1 MNNPMLLPEILP
13 EIWTS
18 LIWPLIRLLCF
29 ISIGL
34 LVATFIESLNW
45 TSKIA
50 TLARP
55 LIRVGNLS
63 DTAGASFSMALFSG
77 ISANTLLAEA
87 YEKKQIDK
95 KELILSNLFNSLP
108 TYFLHLPTV
117 FFITAPLIKG
127 AAFIYVGLTFG
138 AAIFRTVTIVIL
150 SRYLLPPQKNPVITV
165 AETKEGKSGIDW
177 KGAAEKSLKRFKK
190 RIRKIVRFTVPIY
203 IVIFLMHR
211 TGIFNSLERGM
222 ADHLSFLPWLT
233 PQSMGIITLHIAAEF
248 TAGLAAAG
256 ALLQEGSMTYREVIL
271 ALLVGNVLSS
281 PIRAIRHQFPYY
293 AGIFQPKMATELIIY
308 NQIFRVGSLLLM
320 GAGYFIVT
328 M

>member
-1 MNNPMLLPEILP
+1 MYSPELMS
-13 EIWTS
+13 EIWFS
-18 LIWPLIRLLCF
+18 LAWPLIRLLCF

-55 LIRVGNLS
+55 LIRIGNLS
-63 DTAGASFSMALFSG
+63 DIAGASFSMALFSG
-77 ISANTLLAEA
+77 VSANTMLAEA
-87 YEKKQIDK
+87 YEKKTIGK

-117 FFITAPLIKG
+117 FVITAPLIKG

-138 AAIFRTVTIVIL
+138 AAIFRTVSIVFL
-150 SRYLLPPQKNPVITV
+150 SRFLLEPQVKTNP
-165 AETKEGKSGIDW
+165 ETSTAPEPESKGIDW
-177 KGAAEKSLKRFKK
+177 KGALEKSLKRFKK
-190 RIRKIVRFTVPIY
+190 RIRKIIRFTVPIY
-203 IVIFLMHR
+203 ILIFLMHR
-211 TGIFNSLERGM
+211 VGIFDSLERGM
-222 ADHLSFLPWLT
+222 ADYLSFLPWLT

-256 ALLQEGSMTYREVIL
+256 ALLQEGSMTYREVVL

-293 AGIFQPKMATELIIY
+293 AGIFQPKMASELIIY
-308 NQIFRVGSLLLM
+308 NQIFRVGSLMLM
-320 GAGYFIVT
+320 GTGYFIIT

>member
-1 MNNPMLLPEILP
+1 MFPPGILS
-13 EIWTS
+13 EIWLS
-18 LIWPLIRLLCF
+18 LAWPLIRLLCF

-34 LVATFIESLNW
+34 WVATFIESLNW

-55 LIRVGNLS
+55 LIKVGNLS

-77 ISANTLLAEA
+77 VSANTMLAEA
-87 YEKKQIDK
+87 YEKKTIGK
-95 KELILSNLFNSLP
+95 RELILSNLFNSLP

-117 FFITAPLIKG
+117 FFITVPLIKG

-138 AAIFRTVTIVIL
+138 AAIFRTVSIVFL
-150 SRYLLPPQKNPVITV
+150 SRFLLAPQQQTAHKTSATVEAEKN
-165 AETKEGKSGIDW
+165 GIDW
-177 KGAAEKSLKRFKK
+177 KGALDKSQKRFKK
-190 RIRKIVRFTVPIY
+190 RIRKIIRFTVPIY
-203 IVIFLMHR
+203 ILIFLMHR
-211 TGIFNSLERGM
+211 VGIFDSLERGM
-222 ADHLSFLPWLT
+222 ADYLSFLPWLT

-256 ALLQEGSMTYREVIL
+256 ALLQEGSMSSREVIL

-281 PIRAIRHQFPYY
+281 PVRAIRHQFPYY
-293 AGIFQPKMATELIIY
+293 AGIFQAKMATELIIY
-308 NQIFRVGSLLLM
+308 SQVFRIGSLVLM
-320 GAGYFIVT
+320 GAGYFFVT

>member
-1 MNNPMLLPEILP
+1 MFSPELFS
-13 EIWTS
+13 ELWSS
-18 LIWPLIRLLCF
+18 LVWPLIRLLCF

-50 TLARP
+50 ILARP
-55 LIRVGNLS
+55 LIKIGNLS

-77 ISANTLLAEA
+77 ISANTMLAEA
-87 YEKKQIDK
+87 YEKEQINK

-138 AAIFRTVTIVIL
+138 AAIFRTVSIVIL
-150 SRYLLPPQKNPVITV
+150 SRYLLPVPQKTEPESPV
-165 AETKEGKSGIDW
+165 AQQKEKSGIDW
-177 KGAAEKSLKRFKK
+177 KGAFDKSIKRFKK
-190 RIRKIVRFTVPIY
+190 RIRKIIRFTVPIY
-203 IVIFLMHR
+203 ILIFLMHR
-211 TGIFNSLERGM
+211 AGIFTTLEKGM
-222 ADHLSFLPWLT
+222 AEYLSFLPWLT

-293 AGIFQPKMATELIIY
+293 AGIFQPKMASELIFY
-308 NQIFRVGSLLLM
+308 NQIFRVGSLILM
-320 GAGYFIVT
+320 GVIYFFVT
-328 M
+328 Q

>member
-1 MNNPMLLPEILP
+1 MQSPDIFS
-13 EIWTS
+13 EIWLS

-29 ISIGL
+29 ISLGL

-45 TSKIA
+45 TSRIA

-55 LIRVGNLS
+55 LIRFGNLS
-63 DTAGASFSMALFSG
+63 DIAGASFSMALFSG
-77 ISANTLLAEA
+77 VSANTMLSEA
-87 YEKKQIDK
+87 YEKETISK
-95 KELILSNLFNSLP
+95 KELILANLFNSLP

-127 AAFIYVGLTFG
+127 AAIIYVGLTFG
-138 AAIFRTVTIVIL
+138 AAIFRTVSIVIL
-150 SRYLLPPQKNPVITV
+150 SRFLLPPRDEKKPAAPATTK
-165 AETKEGKSGIDW
+165 AEAKKGVDW
-177 KGAAEKSLKRFKK
+177 KGALQKSKKRFKK

-203 IVIFLMHR
+203 ILFFLMHR
-211 TGIFNSLERGM
+211 TGVFDILERGM
-222 ADHLSFLPWLT
+222 ANYLSFLPWLT
-233 PQSMGIITLHIAAEF
+233 PQSMGIISLHIAAEF

-293 AGIFQPKMATELIIY
+293 AGIFQPKVATELILFS
-308 NQIFRVGSLLLM
+308 QIFRVGSLMLM

>member
-1 MNNPMLLPEILP
+1 MFSPELFS
-13 EIWTS
+13 EIWHS
-18 LIWPLIRLLCF
+18 LVWPLLRLLCF

-55 LIRVGNLS
+55 LIKIGNLS

-77 ISANTLLAEA
+77 ISANTMLAEA
-87 YEKKQIDK
+87 YEKEQISK

-138 AAIFRTVTIVIL
+138 AAIFRTVSIVVL
-150 SRYLLPPQKNPVITV
+150 SRYILPAPKKTVPETSVTEQK
-165 AETKEGKSGIDW
+165 EKRGIDW
-177 KGAAEKSLKRFKK
+177 KGAAKKSIKRFKK
-190 RIRKIVRFTVPIY
+190 RIRKIIRFTVPIY
-203 IVIFLMHR
+203 ILIFFMHR
-211 TGIFNSLERGM
+211 AGIFITLERGM
-222 ADHLSFLPWLT
+222 AEYLSFLSWLT
-233 PQSMGIITLHIAAEF
+233 PQAMGIITLHIAAEF

-293 AGIFQPKMATELIIY
+293 AGIFQPRMAGELIFY
-308 NQIFRVGSLLLM
+308 NQIFRVGSLMLM
-320 GAGYFIVT
+320 GAAYFIIT
-328 M
+328 Q

>member
-1 MNNPMLLPEILP
+1 MFSPELLS
-13 EIWTS
+13 EIWSS

-29 ISIGL
+29 ISLGL

-55 LIRVGNLS
+55 LIRIGNLS

-77 ISANTLLAEA
+77 ISANTMLAEA
-87 YEKKQIDK
+87 YEKKNISK

-150 SRYLLPPQKNPVITV
+150 SRYLLPPQEKATDCTT
-165 AETKEGKSGIDW
+165 EEMKEGKSGIDW

-190 RIRKIVRFTVPIY
+190 RIRKIIRFTVPIY
-203 IVIFLMHR
+203 ILIFLMHR

-222 ADHLSFLPWLT
+222 ADYLSFLPWLT

-308 NQIFRVGSLLLM
+308 NQIFRVGSLMLM

>member
-1 MNNPMLLPEILP
+1 MFSPELFS
-13 EIWTS
+13 ELWSS
-18 LIWPLIRLLCF
+18 LVWPLIRLLCF

-50 TLARP
+50 ILARP
-55 LIRVGNLS
+55 LIKIGNLS

-77 ISANTLLAEA
+77 ISANTMLAEA
-87 YEKKQIDK
+87 YEKEQINK

-138 AAIFRTVTIVIL
+138 AAIFRTVSIVIL
-150 SRYLLPPQKNPVITV
+150 SRYLLPVPQKTV
-165 AETKEGKSGIDW
+165 AESPVAQQKEKSGIDW
-177 KGAAEKSLKRFKK
+177 KGAFDKSIKRFKK
-190 RIRKIVRFTVPIY
+190 RIRKIIRFTVPIY
-203 IVIFLMHR
+203 ILIFLMHR
-211 TGIFNSLERGM
+211 AGTFTTLEKGM
-222 ADHLSFLPWLT
+222 AEYLSFLPWLT

-293 AGIFQPKMATELIIY
+293 AGIFQPKMASEPIFY
-308 NQIFRVGSLLLM
+308 NQIFRVGSLILM
-320 GAGYFIVT
+320 GVIYFFVT
-328 M
+328 Q